1 MAWERKTTQAFFF
14 RMTRFSS
21 LVLRCSAIAMLASAP
36 SALLSQTP
44 LSLERAR
51 GLIARGQ
58 LADATHTLESFLQQY
73 PGNADAWLLLGV
85 ARARQ
90 SESARAEECFRKA
103 LTIEPHLVPAKMNLG
118 HLLLDESRPSEALP
132 YLAEAMRSDRG
143 NTELRD
149 MLVHAAEGT
158 ALEQRTR
165 GDRDGAMM
173 TLLSAKAEAPHSF
186 PILLDLSILEDELRL
201 FRDADHDLHEAR
213 LIRPEDLKAL
223 YAEARVKMDLQN
235 IPAAEQD
242 MRAYLKARP
251 DDATAHYGLGRIL
264 QMAQRPAEAKAEFER
279 SIELSPN
286 QSESY
291 YEMGQI
297 ALNNGEYD
305 EAKRQARNALD
316 RNPKHGGAL
325 AVVGIANFRLKQYE
339 EAVQSLQAA
348 VTAAPEYQPAHYYY
362 GLALAKT
369 GQKEAS
375 ERELKVA
382 TQMADEQNRREAQR
396 SQLAPGVL
404 SDPPQR

>member
-1 MAWERKTTQAFFF
+1 MLRLSTPVLNCTVAGLLTGALATMAQTPDALQLSR
-14 RMTRFSS
+14 S
-21 LVLRCSAIAMLASAP
+21 LVERGKPAEAS
-36 SALLSQTP
+36 
-44 LSLERAR
+44 
-51 GLIARGQ
+51 
-58 LADATHTLESFLQQY
+58 HTLETYLQQH
-73 PGNADAWLLLGV
+73 PESADGWTLMGV
-85 ARARQ
+85 ARAQ
-90 SESARAEECFRKA
+90 QDELVQAELSFHKA
-103 LTIEPHLVPAKMNLG
+103 LAIEPHLASAETNLG
-118 HLLLDESRPSEALP
+118 HLLLDEHRPSEALP
-132 YLAEAMRSDRG
+132 YLTEALRSDRG
-143 NTELRD
+143 NNELRD
-149 MLVHAAEGT
+149 MLVNAAEGT

-201 FRDADHDLHEAR
+201 FRDADHDVHEAR

-325 AVVGIANFRLKQYE
+325 AVDRHCRLPL
-339 EAVQSLQAA
+339 EAV
-348 VTAAPEYQPAHYYY
+348 
-362 GLALAKT
+362 
-369 GQKEAS
+369 
-375 ERELKVA
+375 
-382 TQMADEQNRREAQR
+382 
-396 SQLAPGVL
+396 
-404 SDPPQR
+404 